1 MVYPTRN
8 KSLNVLHNYSHSTN
22 CFHLFLFLFFFHLH
36 HKLCL
41 CLYMVFKIM
50 TLILEY
56 FFHVLYVL
64 LKKHKQYVYVYVF
77 VVIIWQSAMSFF
89 LSMDFFFNHSFVFIN
104 FQRWHSWEHMNI
116 FFFVFVICQYIACL
130 KSFAKSNSTSIV
142 LAYLFTH
149 KKLHGTPL
157 PKTQYNWNGI
167 LINFICISKSSSE
180 NELFSPFQYLYLLG
194 C

>member
-8 KSLNVLHNYSHSTN
+8 KSLNVLHNYCHSIN

-64 LKKHKQYVYVYVF
+64 LKKHRRYVYVYVF
-77 VVIIWQSAMSFF
+77 VVIIWQSVMSFY
-89 LSMDFFFNHSFVFIN
+89 LWIFFIHSIIFIN
-104 FQRWHSWEHMNI
+104 FQGWHSWDHMKK
-116 FFFVFVICQYIACL
+116 FFFVFVTCQYIACL

-142 LAYLFTH
+142 LTHLFTH
-149 KKLHGTPL
+149 KKLSGTPL
-157 PKTQYNWNGI
+157 PTSQYSWNGI
-167 LINFICISKSSSE
+167 LINFICMSKSSSE
-180 NELFSPFQYLYLLG
+180 NELFSPLQYLYLLG